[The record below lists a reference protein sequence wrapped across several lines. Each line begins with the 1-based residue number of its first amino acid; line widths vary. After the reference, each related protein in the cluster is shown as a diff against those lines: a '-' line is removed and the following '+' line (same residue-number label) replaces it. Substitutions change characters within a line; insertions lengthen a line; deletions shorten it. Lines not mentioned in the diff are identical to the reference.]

1 MSDNKNKEEFKPFIP
16 ADKITPEFTVSSVI
30 MGIILAVVFAIVLF
44 IIVRA
49 LIIWIF

>member
-1 MSDNKNKEEFKPFIP
+1 MKNKKFI
-16 ADKITPEFTVSSVI
+16 
-30 MGIILAVVFAIVLF
+30 GIILAVVFATVLF

>member
-1 MSDNKNKEEFKPFIP
+1 MKNKKFI
-16 ADKITPEFTVSSVI
+16 
-30 MGIILAVVFAIVLF
+30 GIILAVVFAIVLF